1 MVARK
6 GTGGYGRKKL
16 SGKGPTPKA
25 EDRPYHPAAK
35 KKAAAAKRAPRDR
48 DSSAAPRSSSRAKSS
63 AVSDVIAGRNSVV
76 EALRQGIPAK
86 SLFMAHGIDVDDR
99 VREAIRIAQTRGI
112 DIHEAARTDLDRVTG
127 GAVHQGLAL
136 RIPEYEYLATDELL
150 AIGGDRSLIVALDG
164 ITDPRNLGAILRS
177 AGAFGAHGV
186 LIPERRSVGMTASA
200 WKTSAGAA
208 ARVPVAQAV
217 NLVRA
222 LQQLAKAG
230 CMIVG
235 LDADGDHTVAESRL
249 LDGPLVIVVGS
260 EGKGLG
266 RLVRE
271 QCDEILSVPMHTST
285 ESLNAGIAASIAL
298 YEVAK
303 ARAQ

>member
-1 MVARK
+1 MMAARK
-6 GTGGYGRKKL
+6 GTGGLGRKRL
-16 SGKGPTPKA
+16 SGKGPTPRA

-35 KKAAAAKRAPRDR
+35 RKAAASKRAP
-48 DSSAAPRSSSRAKSS
+48 AARESRPTRSSTAT
-63 AVSDVIAGRNSVV
+63 DVIAGRNSVV
-76 EALRQGIPAK
+76 EALREGIPAK
-86 SLFMAHGIDVDDR
+86 SLFIAHGIDIDAR
-99 VREAIRIAQTRGI
+99 VREALRLAQKRGI
-112 DIHEAARTDLDRVTG
+112 DVHEAGRTDLDRISG

-136 RIPEYEYLATDELL
+136 RIPPYQYLTPEDLL
-150 AIGGDRSLIVALDG
+150 ARAGDRPLIIALDG

-186 LIPERRSVGMTASA
+186 VIPERRSVGMTASA

-208 ARVPVAQAV
+208 ARVPVAQAT

-222 LQQLAKAG
+222 LQNLAKAG

-235 LDADGDHTVAESRL
+235 LAAEGDRTIAQSRL

-271 QCDEILSVPMHTST
+271 QCDEILSIPMHSTT
-285 ESLNAGIAASIAL
+285 ESLNAGVATSIAL
-298 YEVAK
+298 YQVAA
-303 ARAQ
+303 ARS

>member
-35 KKAAAAKRAPRDR
+35 KKAAAAKRAPRD
-48 DSSAAPRSSSRAKSS
+48 SSAAPRSSSRAKSS
-63 AVSDVIAGRNSVV
+63 PVSDVIAGRNSVV

-99 VREAIRIAQTRGI
+99 VREAIRIAQSRGI

-150 AIGGDRSLIVALDG
+150 AIGGDRALIVALDG

-235 LDADGDHTVAESRL
+235 LDADGDHTVADSRL

-303 ARAQ
+303 ARA